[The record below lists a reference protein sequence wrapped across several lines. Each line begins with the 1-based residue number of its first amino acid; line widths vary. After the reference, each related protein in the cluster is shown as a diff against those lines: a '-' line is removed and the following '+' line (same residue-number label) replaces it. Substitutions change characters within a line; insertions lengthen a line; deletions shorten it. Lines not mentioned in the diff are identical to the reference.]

1 MAMCEILEN
10 ISMFENCLR
19 HKNHQHFSKIWNNV
33 AIWKCLHLEE
43 FDEKRRI
50 TSMKVSKSATEK
62 SDVVIAV
69 LKNWEK
75 RRLPSENVLQ
85 KELKVATMPQNEL

>member
-1 MAMCEILEN
+1 M
-10 ISMFENCLR
+10 
-19 HKNHQHFSKIWNNV
+19 
-33 AIWKCLHLEE
+33 HLEE